1 MLTYSP
7 DTDRFI
13 PSRAQLTQVSFFS
26 HSQQESISPYQQLI
40 QSRLCPQAKLLNFS
54 QDKENLSDN
63 FSQSQISDCSSQL
76 KSMSGSAEKVLD
88 APGVRDDFYLNLIDW
103 SPMGPLGIALDN
115 EVYLYTPNNIVEI
128 CRVID
133 ESYVSSVKFCG

>member
-13 PSRAQLTQVSFFS
+13 PSRTQLTQVSFFS

-76 KSMSGSAEKVLD
+76 KSMSGYAEKVLD